1 MEDIVKNETDQGK
14 AAETSA
20 GAEPVE
26 LQARDIEMFKF
37 MHEQGYLAHSHLKS
51 AFWASCSEEAGAC
64 HHRLDKLV
72 SGGYLAKETGVK
84 KKLSVYRLR
93 EKGYCE
99 LLRRGLHNSM
109 SLFKLNGY
117 HRTNMDHDLKVTNL
131 RIFFRKHGLA
141 GWTSE
146 RVLRKRDNY
155 YLHVPDG
162 LLTVYGE
169 KIAIELENSTKGRKR
184 YEALFKNYQGSKEYS
199 RVFMILNTEIMDWV
213 IDLEYDPEKI
223 WFVEYKT
230 LFREGEKTVFKNK
243 ADNFVLAQIL

>member
-1 MEDIVKNETDQGK
+1 MEDITKNETEQGK
-14 AAETSA
+14 AADTSA

-26 LQARDIEMFKF
+26 LQARDIQMFRF
-37 MHEQGYLAHSHLKS
+37 MHEQGYLAHSQIKS
-51 AFWASCSEEAGAC
+51 AFWETCSEEAGAC

-72 SGGYLAKETGVK
+72 AAGYLAKETGVK

-93 EKGYCE
+93 EKGLSE
-99 LLRRGLHNSM
+99 LFQQGLHGSI

-131 RIFFRKHGLA
+131 RIFFRKHGLD

-146 RVLRKRDNY
+146 RVLRQRDFY

-162 LLTVYGE
+162 FLKVYGE

-184 YEALFKNYQGSKEYS
+184 YEALFKNYQASKEYS
-199 RVFMILNTEIMDWV
+199 RVFMVLNTEIMDWV

-230 LFREGEKTVFKNK
+230 LFREGEKTIFKNK

>member
-14 AAETSA
+14 AAERA
-20 GAEPVE
+20 AVAEPVE

-37 MHEQGYLAHSHLKS
+37 MHEQGYLAHSHIKS
-51 AFWASCSEEAGAC
+51 SFWGTCSEEAGAC

-72 SGGYLAKETGVK
+72 AAGYLARETGVK

-93 EKGYCE
+93 EKGFGE
-99 LLRRGLHNSM
+99 LLQRGLRNGT

-131 RIFFRKHGLA
+131 RIFFRKHGLES
-141 GWTSE
+141 WTSE
-146 RVLRKRDNY
+146 RVLRQRDY
-155 YLHVPDG
+155 YIHVPDG
-162 LLTVYGE
+162 LLKVYGE

-184 YEALFKNYQGSKEYS
+184 YEGLFKNYQASKEYS

>member
-1 MEDIVKNETDQGK
+1 MEDITKNETEQGK
-14 AAETSA
+14 VADKAAD
-20 GAEPVE
+20 AELME
-26 LQARDIEMFKF
+26 LQARDIQMFRF

-72 SGGYLAKETGVK
+72 AAGYLAKETGVK

-131 RIFFRKHGLA
+131 RIFFRKHGLES
-141 GWTSE
+141 WTSE
-146 RVLRKRDNY
+146 RVLRQRDY

-162 LLTVYGE
+162 LLKVYEE

-184 YEALFKNYQGSKEYS
+184 YEALFKNYQASKEYS

-230 LFREGEKTVFKNK
+230 LFREGEKAVFKNK
-243 ADNFVLAQIL
+243 ADTFMLSQIL